1 MYFQNNSTYFYLKLF
16 NFRFNTFSS
25 VRDSTRFICKAFQQ
39 LLTLQGS
46 EVYTK
51 QQQMGLLIAYL
62 LFTIGTSF
70 LCSIMESVML
80 SSSAS
85 YIETIAEKSRG
96 GRIMKKLKADMD
108 RSIAAILSLNTL
120 ANTMG
125 AAGVGAQ
132 AVEVFGNEY
141 FGLASLTL
149 TLLVLVFSEIIPK
162 TIGTNYWRTLASPL
176 AWFIQGA
183 IYIAYPFVVISELLT
198 KLISRKQMQTV
209 SREEIVVLT
218 NIGEKEGVFE
228 SHESKIITNL
238 IRLKSTKIRT
248 IMTPRTVVLAAQE
261 DITLEEFFNNKEFLR
276 YSRIP
281 IYKDTIDNITGFV
294 LKSDILLHLANDK
307 KGIKLKDIKR
317 HIIVCYENT
326 TIPKFYDLMISKKEL
341 IALVIDE
348 YGGLEGIATMED
360 VLETILGLEITDESD
375 VLIDMQLYAKERW
388 RKKAENLDYSPEN

>member
-1 MYFQNNSTYFYLKLF
+1 
-16 NFRFNTFSS
+16 
-25 VRDSTRFICKAFQQ
+25 
-39 LLTLQGS
+39 
-46 EVYTK
+46 
-51 QQQMGLLIAYL
+51 MGLLLAYL
-62 LFTIGTSF
+62 AFTVGVSF
-70 LCSIMESVML
+70 FCSLMESVML

-85 YIETIAEKSRG
+85 YIETIAEKSKG
-96 GRIMKKLKADMD
+96 GRIMKKLKEDSD

-125 AAGVGAQ
+125 AAAVGAQ
-132 AVEVFGNEY
+132 VVEVFGNEY
-141 FGLASLTL
+141 FGLASISL
-149 TLLVLVFSEIIPK
+149 TLLILVFSEIIPK
-162 TIGTNYWRTLASPL
+162 TIGSNYWRTLASPL
-176 AWFIQGA
+176 SWLVQAT
-183 IYIAYPFVVISELLT
+183 IYITYPFVVISEKLT
-198 KLISRKQMQTV
+198 KLISKKKAQTV

-218 NIGEKEGVFE
+218 NIGEREGVFE
-228 SHESKIITNL
+228 SNESKIITNL
-238 IRLKSTKIRT
+238 IRLKQTKIRS

-281 IYKDTIDNITGFV
+281 IYKDTIDDITGFV

-307 KGIKLKDIKR
+307 KGIKLKDIR
-317 HIIVCYENT
+317 RSIIVCYENT
-326 TIPKFYDLMISKKEL
+326 TIPKFYDLMVTKKEL

-388 RKKAENLDYSPEN
+388 RKKSENLDFSPEK